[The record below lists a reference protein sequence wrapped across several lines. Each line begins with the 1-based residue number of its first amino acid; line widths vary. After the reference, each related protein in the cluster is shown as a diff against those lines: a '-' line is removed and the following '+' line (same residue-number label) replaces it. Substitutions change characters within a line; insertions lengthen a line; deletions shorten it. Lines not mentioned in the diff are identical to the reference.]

1 MSESEPSH
9 SGAGTALSEEAGAPA
24 LILSGAKGPA
34 GGQAQW
40 GSGGARPPSGRLHW
54 PEASASRSLPIAG
67 PGNSGGTPRRDG
79 GQVSQGW
86 QHVQAAAHGPAGKLC
101 GSQTPQVPLE
111 LQDWQTAENFLK
123 EGTLSCSAAAEPR
136 GQVGQPL
143 QGALRG
149 CAGVASPPPWS
160 APPGWPSTTWASSFV
175 RILLPWTCLGQS
187 LAPFLI
193 CLETDQQAWG
203 AKHQVSAACGAAGPL
218 QSWGASGSP
227 PQGKGGCEDRAGR
240 PGCLASKAALPPP
253 LTLGLCIHHQRGTQT
268 CSGRPGT
275 QSLGLWNPDPQA
287 GRKCPQPGALA
298 RTQWQWHS
306 GGGGSGAWHDPRP
319 RAPLV
324 EPGSSG
330 RGLKRVRAH
339 PHPTRSAQTQ
349 PLSSLPD

>member
-1 MSESEPSH
+1 MGGTAGTERECGALTSLPTLQRRRPRPDLRMAWEGRGRPHAQAQLTPQPRAGGGGGGGWRQAGFHTVNYSVVNSAPRRGGGRESESEPSH

-54 PEASASRSLPIAG
+54 PEALASRSLPIAG

-101 GSQTPQVPLE
+101 GSQTPQAPLE

-136 GQVGQPL
+136 GQVWQSL
-143 QGALRG
+143 QGKLRG
-149 CAGVASPPPWS
+149 CAGVASPPPWL

-193 CLETDQQAWG
+193 CLETDEQGWG
-203 AKHQVSAACGAAGPL
+203 AKHQVSAACGAAGLL

-227 PQGKGGCEDRAGR
+227 PQGKGGCEDRAGG
-240 PGCLASKAALPPP
+240 PGCLMSKAAPPAPPP
-253 LTLGLCIHHQRGTQT
+253 R
-268 CSGRPGT
+268 
-275 QSLGLWNPDPQA
+275 
-287 GRKCPQPGALA
+287 
-298 RTQWQWHS
+298 HS
-306 GGGGSGAWHDPRP
+306 P
-319 RAPLV
+319 
-324 EPGSSG
+324 
-330 RGLKRVRAH
+330 
-339 PHPTRSAQTQ
+339 
-349 PLSSLPD
+349 